1 MLSLFKL
8 KMRTRH
14 FSCNSNKAI
23 TADGIDCAILI
34 ESMYELYCMG
44 LSHGLSFLPEDI
56 NQSQQYVPHRASG
69 AAIWS
74 WCDYLS
80 SNLHSI
86 FKGSS
91 SGRPFGPVPSPA
103 NVSLGKGRRG
113 VCHRCLEIETE
124 CPVSSF
130 HSKLRSKPIA
140 QRPLESWPLQP
151 RLVISRFPESNLCS
165 KC

>member
-1 MLSLFKL
+1 VPGFFIPIKERRVAFVLSLFKL

-80 SNLHSI
+80 SNLNSI
-86 FKGSS
+86 FKDSS
-91 SGRPFGPVPSPA
+91 SEKAPFFALLQSCQRA
-103 NVSLGKGRRG
+103 AQKG
-113 VCHRCLEIETE
+113 EWE
-124 CPVSSF
+124 
-130 HSKLRSKPIA
+130 
-140 QRPLESWPLQP
+140 
-151 RLVISRFPESNLCS
+151 
-165 KC
+165 